1 MAQNNFNF
9 NDELI
14 KLVQQQAQPQ
24 RQPVLNTGLLS
35 GEQQNFGD
43 VLRNPDQAQVNAG
56 IAGAAALLSG
66 RDAGTALVNSASAFG
81 NTRQQT
87 YNNQLAANKVER
99 ETLKD
104 RLSSVVSVGNLAL
117 EQQKFDS
124 RERTS
129 ILAADGRYRFVDD
142 GSLVFKDVTPTVKLP
157 DPLKDTEISDKGV
170 VTIRN
175 NDGTYSS
182 IKVRDADAS
191 SNQASAVSQ
200 ILGNGLVVQAYPSGE
215 IRYTAPDGTVLQGAE
230 RVKAVAEATAYD
242 IKYKALGAGEI
253 KAAEAA
259 IAVSKDAY
267 TRLDGLNA
275 DIRTMGEAITELDK
289 EDGAWTG
296 PIISRLPSIRE
307 SSVRLDNIQRRLG
320 LNIIGNTTFGA
331 LSQGELELALATG
344 LPTNLQGNDLR
355 TWLVDRQNAQRKLSI
370 YLQDSALFLGTPG
383 NTVPDWIKL
392 QKAKQVEAN
401 KATDQ
406 SLKRPIEEY
415 TREELMRLIEGSQ

>member
-1 MAQNNFNF
+1 MAQNNFNV
-9 NDELI
+9 NDELL

-24 RQPVLNTGLLS
+24 RQAVLNTGLLS
-35 GEQQNFGD
+35 GNQQNFGD

-56 IAGAAALLSG
+56 IAGVAALLSG
-66 RDAGTALVNSASAFG
+66 RDAGTALVNSANAFG

-87 YNNQLAANKVER
+87 YNNQLKANEVQR
-99 ETLKD
+99 ESLKD
-104 RLSSVVSVGNLAL
+104 RLSSALNIGKFGL
-117 EQQKFDS
+117 EQDKFNS
-124 RERTS
+124 KERKN
-129 ILAADGRYRFVDD
+129 IKAADGRYRYVDD
-142 GSLVFKDVTPTVKLP
+142 GTLVFEGIDPIVDVSERKSVKAADGRYRYL
-157 DPLKDTEISDKGV
+157 DNGTLV
-170 VTIRN
+170 FN
-175 NDGTYSS
+175 N
-182 IKVRDADAS
+182 IEPAPS
-191 SNQASAVSQ
+191 SNKASAVTE
-200 ILGNGLVVQAYPSGE
+200 IFENGLIVQAYPNGE
-215 IRYTAPDGTVLQGAE
+215 IRYTAPDGTILQGAE
-230 RVKAVAEATAYD
+230 RVKAIAEATAYD

-267 TRLDGLNA
+267 IRLDGLNA
-275 DIRTMGEAITELDK
+275 DISTMGEAITELDK

-307 SSVRLDNIQRRLG
+307 SSIRLDNIQRRLG

-344 LPTNLQGNDLR
+344 LPTNLQGDDLR
-355 TWLVDRQNAQRKLSI
+355 TWLVDRQNAQRKLSV

-401 KATDQ
+401 KATDE
-406 SLKRPIEEY
+406 SLKKDIGEY
-415 TREELMRLIEGSQ
+415 TREELIKLIEGSQ